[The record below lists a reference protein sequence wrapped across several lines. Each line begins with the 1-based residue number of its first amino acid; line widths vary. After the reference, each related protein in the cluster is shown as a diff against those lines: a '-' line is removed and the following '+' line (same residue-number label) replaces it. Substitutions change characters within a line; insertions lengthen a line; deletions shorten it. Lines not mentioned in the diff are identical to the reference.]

1 MTVTIIFIVNS
12 GVITIATVTMITV
25 TIITVT
31 IITITTII
39 TIAVMIRNNT
49 YYRVLW
55 QVPC

>member
-12 GVITIATVTMITV
+12 GVITIATVTM
-25 TIITVT
+25 ITVT